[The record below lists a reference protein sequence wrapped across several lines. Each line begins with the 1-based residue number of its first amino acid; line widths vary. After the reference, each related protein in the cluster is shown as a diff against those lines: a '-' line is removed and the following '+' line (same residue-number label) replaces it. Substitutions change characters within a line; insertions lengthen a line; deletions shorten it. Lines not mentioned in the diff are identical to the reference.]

1 MGKFII
7 NNIWL
12 IVISGGMVLLA
23 VFQIN
28 TSYRIAQ
35 LERKAE
41 ELAHA
46 TLESMS
52 VQPAGGQQE
61 QIQTEAATPI
71 PPTPLDT
78 SAEVTAQ
85 PEVYLILNYREYF
98 WARSDGTLESVPITQ
113 VEIEGNKAVVE
124 YDYYQGVLAGEITGT
139 TFRGTWVQS
148 NNKSGEFE
156 LTFTPDFSSASGWW
170 NDVKDPETHH
180 EFGIR

>member
-1 MGKFII
+1 MEKFIK

-12 IVISGGMVLLA
+12 IVISGGVVLLA
-23 VFQIN
+23 VFQVN

-46 TLESMS
+46 TLESMT

-71 PPTPLDT
+71 PPAPLDT

-98 WARSDGTLESVPITQ
+98 WTRSDGTLESVPITK
-113 VEIEGNKAVVE
+113 VEIEGNRAVVE
-124 YDYYQGVLAGEITGT
+124 YDYYQGVLTGEITGT
-139 TFRGTWVQS
+139 TFRGTWAQS

-156 LTFTPDFSSASGWW
+156 LVFTPDFSSASGWW
-170 NDVKDPETHH
+170 SSDKGSEAQN

>member
-1 MGKFII
+1 MGKFIK

-12 IVISGGMVLLA
+12 IVISGGVVLLA
-23 VFQIN
+23 VFQVN

-46 TLESMS
+46 TLESMA

-61 QIQTEAATPI
+61 TNQTEAATPI
-71 PPTPLDT
+71 PPAPLDT

-98 WARSDGTLESVPITQ
+98 WYRLMELSRACLLQRSKL
-113 VEIEGNKAVVE
+113 KA
-124 YDYYQGVLAGEITGT
+124 TGLLLNT
-139 TFRGTWVQS
+139 IIIKVY
-148 NNKSGEFE
+148 
-156 LTFTPDFSSASGWW
+156 
-170 NDVKDPETHH
+170 
-180 EFGIR
+180 